1 MEEFVKLHSGHSIPA
16 ISFGLGTS
24 YRDRPKED
32 LVWGILKAYDK
43 GYRHFD
49 TAIVYNTEQFLGETL
64 NNLTGITVTTKI
76 HSKYLKYEE
85 VKKVE
90 TKNSLGSVLVR
101 SFDNGSCW

>member
-1 MEEFVKLHSGHSIPA
+1 MEEFVRLHSGHSIPA

-90 TKNSLGSVLVR
+90 TKNSLGSVLAR
-101 SFDNGSCW
+101 SFDNGFC

>member
-1 MEEFVKLHSGHSIPA
+1 MANIEEFVLHSGHSIPA

-90 TKNSLGSVLVR
+90 FKKV
-101 SFDNGSCW
+101 D

>member
-1 MEEFVKLHSGHSIPA
+1 MEEFVKLHSGHSIPT

-90 TKNSLGSVLVR
+90 LKSRLN
-101 SFDNGSCW
+101 

>member
-1 MEEFVKLHSGHSIPA
+1 MEEFVLHSGHTIPA

-24 YRDRPKED
+24 YRDRPKQD

-64 NNLTGITVTTKI
+64 NSLTDIRVTTKI
-76 HSKYLKYEE
+76 HCKYLDY
-85 VKKVE
+85 KKV
-90 TKNSLGSVLVR
+90 TKNKNLKKNLKK
-101 SFDNGSCW
+101 F